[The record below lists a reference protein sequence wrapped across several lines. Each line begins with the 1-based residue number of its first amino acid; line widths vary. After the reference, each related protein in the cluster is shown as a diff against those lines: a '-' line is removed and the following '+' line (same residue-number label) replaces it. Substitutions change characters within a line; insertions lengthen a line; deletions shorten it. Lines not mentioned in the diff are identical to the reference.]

1 MGSVVRGIADEA
13 TRARS
18 LAINESGST
27 LARRIRP
34 HSSPQMKP
42 TFPRVALSVSAASTV
57 SALEYAFAA
66 PRTLPRLISAMAR
79 SLRRRANTEGRSPQL
94 SFESSYVGPEI
105 LSDTVER
112 SRPLRRS
119 HVLPFVHQ
127 HEDFSNDRDVPM
139 YGQASQEVPIGEN
152 CEIFVETADLARGLR
167 PNQIRRSG
175 RGGIP
180 SPPCLGRCPLT

>member
-1 MGSVVRGIADEA
+1 M
-13 TRARS
+13 
-18 LAINESGST
+18 
-27 LARRIRP
+27 LARRIFDP
-34 HSSPQMKP
+34 PQQSADEMRP

-66 PRTLPRLISAMAR
+66 PRHVATSHLSDGQEPQETGEHRGAFA
-79 SLRRRANTEGRSPQL
+79 QL

-105 LSDTVER
+105 LSDTFER

-180 SPPCLGRCPLT
+180 SPPCLR